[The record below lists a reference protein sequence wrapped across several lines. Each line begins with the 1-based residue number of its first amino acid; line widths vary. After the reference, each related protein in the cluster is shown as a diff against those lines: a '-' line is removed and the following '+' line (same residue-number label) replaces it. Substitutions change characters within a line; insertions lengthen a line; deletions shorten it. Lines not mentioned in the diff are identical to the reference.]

1 MLGYIG
7 VHHGIYIY
15 IYVCVC
21 VILFLPVCGLAASA
35 PRPVQSPTA
44 VLPSSSSSSPAVLRG
59 KSVHPNPGEA
69 GAGEAGEAGAPSK
82 VVPADQ
88 DIADLMRDLRQQ
100 W

>member
-1 MLGYIG
+1 MLGYIIV
-7 VHHGIYIY
+7 VHHGIY
-15 IYVCVC
+15 

-88 DIADLMRDLRQQ
+88 DIADLMEDLRQQ